1 MPRFLTAKL
10 TRPATDTAA
19 AIRSDISQISRAV
32 KKPPFDIPVA

>member
-19 AIRSDISQISRAV
+19 ALAV
-32 KKPPFDIPVA
+32 GFALMTACTALSVAALP